1 MSQIALHPSI
11 RFPLRRLPPVH
22 YNLLHSV
29 FHLAMSPSIHP
40 PIAVSAHHQTS
51 YTVYHI
57 AASSWSSD
65 RQPQVVNEIGSN
77 QYILIIRCVDGCHY
91 LTSNTIYPGVEPAGN
106 IWPARVHQHRVCRL
120 ERLPYCFKCSRRGH
134 ITGYCSVRRFWTART
149 NRLMATTVLADRR
162 NAAGTTHDRYAPCW
176 RVLCR
181 QPRFW
186 FNVVIDVV
194 L

>member
-1 MSQIALHPSI
+1 MSGQRLVQQHIPSMQTSIDMASTVFNPINVIFRLDLSRLDDILSQIALHPSI

-22 YNLLHSV
+22 HNLLHSV

-65 RQPQVVNEIGSN
+65 HQPQVVNEIGSN

-120 ERLPYCFKCSRRGH
+120 ER
-134 ITGYCSVRRFWTART
+134 
-149 NRLMATTVLADRR
+149 
-162 NAAGTTHDRYAPCW
+162 
-176 RVLCR
+176 
-181 QPRFW
+181 
-186 FNVVIDVV
+186 
-194 L
+194 